1 MNRLLIYGCRG
12 IYIYS
17 QTKIKN
23 LSCVLHKA
31 AAGNETDHRSI
42 LRLASPSP
50 LGENER

>member
-1 MNRLLIYGCRG
+1 MQRD
-12 IYIYS
+12 IYIHK
-17 QTKIKN
+17 QKKKN